1 MSKQNKASREELA
14 EKAKDKKL
22 AYATQKWEQA
32 QLAAAQAAEALD
44 KSLAT
49 VLFYKDE
56 LTDEQIE
63 SVYAKMRENKK
74 ELEDFIRQ
82 EQIKY
87 AQALDELNLEAVVYD
102 KDELP
107 KLKLVNLEDL

>member
-1 MSKQNKASREELA
+1 MSKKNKATRDELA

-44 KSLAT
+44 KALAT

-63 SVYAKMRENKK
+63 TVYARMRENKR
-74 ELEDFIRQ
+74 ELEEFVRT
-82 EQIKY
+82 EQRKY
-87 AQALDELNLEAVVYD
+87 ADALDELNLEAVITDGD
-102 KDELP
+102 KP
-107 KLKLVNLEDL
+107 SAIVNLEDL